1 GAHGIKLVSRRHR
14 TSTRPADGTRPR
26 SAPAG
31 CSGKKM
37 RVQKPENPC
46 SERKGDGEGW
56 GRQTPRRSKPHT
68 ARSVSSVR
76 GGPGV
81 GTTRGTIFRIF
92 QKYSGPGAGAASG
105 GPPWDSPGDRSQTL

>member
-1 GAHGIKLVSRRHR
+1 MMPAISPMPADRIESCHR
-14 TSTRPADGTRPR
+14 LHPYRSRPADVTRPR
-26 SAPAG
+26 SDLAG
-31 CSGKKM
+31 CSRITK
-37 RVQKPENPC
+37 RVQKPENSC
-46 SERKGDGEGW
+46 TARKADGEGG

-92 QKYSGPGAGAASG
+92 QKYSGPGAG
-105 GPPWDSPGDRSQTL
+105 